1 MTLPV
6 TMPDRDR
13 LDCLAMI
20 LERRRRG
27 LLTSVSVTSQES
39 MIEHIEHMRNQVLA
53 AATTAEKDA
62 R

>member
-1 MTLPV
+1 MTLP
-6 TMPDRDR
+6 MPDRDR

-39 MIEHIEHMRNQVLA
+39 MIEHLEHMRNQVLA
-53 AATTAEKDA
+53 AATMAEKDSK
-62 R
+62 